1 MANYVC
7 KQLVDNTCTTWVE
20 ISPLFWE
27 HLAITS
33 EQADQIIFS
42 LLIVFVTAY
51 GVRQVMNVI
60 LNRKY

>member
-20 ISPLFWE
+20 ISPSFWE

-42 LLIVFVTAY
+42 LLIVFVTAFGY
-51 GVRQVMNVI
+51 RQVTNVI
-60 LNRKY
+60 LQRKY